1 MKIKNNTVNSII
13 VLGDLMN
20 NETHQYGVT
29 LPPAQTMIIFDE
41 DAEKSSQLATYITGG
56 EILKLS
62 DEEPTDLEL
71 RNIYIS
77 PARPTGAYSN
87 IYLIDGDQNAVF
99 TGGVNQKT
107 YGLFVN
113 ARRPL
118 GSGATLDSNDA
129 VVKGSYNNYAVNDA
143 NFIIRGMNFSA
154 SNRAGGVTGMLDN
167 LLGCSGKSGGTVTRI
182 VGLTVST
189 ENFGTVS
196 GVYGGIDIQL
206 KNEGAVATEEY
217 GLKIENI
224 NNSLGTAV
232 GSAILVSD
240 TGANIGFTTGLNLN
254 GATLVNQ
261 IVLSNGIKLTVSGDI
276 ITFTDAGGTKSSIL
290 SLATTPPSAH
300 VQNTDT
306 GTTVASFIVNS
317 GSATN
322 KLTLTTSGL
331 SANVSLDANDISDA
345 ITKKH
350 TAGTDAGLDTGGTN
364 PVTAASIKTALDT
377 TIPAKLDAS
386 KLVAVVSG
394 TSTGGTGVTETLT
407 VAGLAAGDTI
417 LFVCNSTVGATPAN
431 CIVNAFSYASP
442 GNLSV
447 TWIGDPG
454 AGAKVTVCLK
464 KA

>member
-261 IVLSNGIKLTVSGDI
+261 MVFSNGIKLTVSGDI

-345 ITKKH
+345 VIKKH
-350 TAGTDAGLDTGGTN
+350 GQNDAN
-364 PVTAASIKTALDT
+364 SSC
-377 TIPAKLDAS
+377 DAS
-386 KLVAVVSG
+386 GTASGLFGKIVSVVSG
-394 TSTGGTGVTETLT
+394 TSTGGTGATETLT